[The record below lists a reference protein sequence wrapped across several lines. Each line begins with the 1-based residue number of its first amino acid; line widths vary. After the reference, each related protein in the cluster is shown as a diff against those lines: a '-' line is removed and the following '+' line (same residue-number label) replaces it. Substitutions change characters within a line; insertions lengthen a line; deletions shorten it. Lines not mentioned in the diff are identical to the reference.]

1 MRRVM
6 ELACA
11 GVAVATVA
19 YLVYYTANMILT
31 SRQLNEYT
39 IGLIPVPKW
48 IPMLLMLTGLTVL
61 LIALLDS
68 FVQLVR
74 GTTPSYIVR
83 EDEQASSI
91 PAGAE

>member
-1 MRRVM
+1 
-6 ELACA
+6 
-11 GVAVATVA
+11 
-19 YLVYYTANMILT
+19 MIIT

-74 GTTPSYIVR
+74 GTMPSYIVR
-83 EDEQASSI
+83 EEEQASSI